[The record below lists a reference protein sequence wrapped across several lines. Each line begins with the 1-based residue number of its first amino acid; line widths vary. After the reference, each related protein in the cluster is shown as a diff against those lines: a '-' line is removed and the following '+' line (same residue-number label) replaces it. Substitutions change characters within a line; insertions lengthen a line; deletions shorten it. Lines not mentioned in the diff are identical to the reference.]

1 MPIVGL
7 CDGEGGWIHGRA
19 LFMSDFEEA
28 CVLEEGRETPSEN
41 LWVGA
46 WRRCFGEMGFRR
58 LGWIL
63 G

>member
-28 CVLEEGRETPSEN
+28 CVLEGETPSEGY
-41 LWVGA
+41 GA
-46 WRRCFGEMGFRR
+46 RVLRRRRFFGSGFCD
-58 LGWIL
+58 GDFF
-63 G
+63 GK